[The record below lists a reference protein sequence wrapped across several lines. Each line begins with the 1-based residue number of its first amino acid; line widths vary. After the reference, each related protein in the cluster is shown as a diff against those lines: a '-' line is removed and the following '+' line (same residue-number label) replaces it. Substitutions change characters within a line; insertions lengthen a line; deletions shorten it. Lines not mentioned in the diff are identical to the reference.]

1 MKQKILFL
9 KSLLFISLLFFLIGI
24 VNGKPFLEDVY
35 ASEKKESTITIQEF
49 TKKLEQIVK
58 VEKNSLIKKGEFKNK
73 KKKITWKQVAVLVN
87 RADEFKNGTNYDEN
101 LYKQVVEKKR
111 LTGLTGLTTEEKKAV
126 RLCFIKGIISGVSN
140 GNYSQS
146 RHFYA
151 NQKVTTKEANKILEC
166 LKDKKK
172 RTKLSPDGQVVRTTN
187 LPSNYKKFDYILES
201 FPNQFYE
208 VGFSYQ
214 YSVCENFEPK
224 NLEHYACPKDMKKL
238 NYDTGYFDT
247 TSFLDI
253 YEICKD
259 VWIETIETNLKC
271 RFNFDYQTVDEE
283 WISKLASTY
292 VDGTNANENKNITD
306 SIKKYIKTAKK
317 NHVII
322 KADTIAVEPST
333 IYYESGWG
341 FLVRCHIKF
350 KVNADTIYSR
360 ESGRQNELLYAGSW
374 QSVWIKNL
382 KKNEWYEM
390 DIDMAIG
397 QQAGNQNPSTYK
409 ILDDSLCP
417 RGIYP
422 KKYLGD

>member
-1 MKQKILFL
+1 MKQKLLSL
-9 KSLLFISLLFFLIGI
+9 KIVAFFSLLFLFIGI
-24 VNGKPFLEDVY
+24 ISGNYFWKNVY
-35 ASEKKESTITIQEF
+35 ASEKKDTTVTIQEF
-49 TKKLEQIVK
+49 TKKLEQIVE

-73 KKKITWKQVAVLVN
+73 KKKITWKQVAILVN
-87 RADEFKNGTNYDEN
+87 RADEFKNGANYDKN
-101 LYKQVVEKKR
+101 LYEQVVEKKR
-111 LTGLTGLTTEEKKAV
+111 LTGLNGLTTEEKKAV
-126 RLCFIKGIISGVSN
+126 RLCFVKGIISGVSN
-140 GNYSQS
+140 GEYSQS

-151 NQKVTTKEANKILEC
+151 NQKVTAKEANQILEC
-166 LKDKKK
+166 LKNKKK
-172 RTKLSPDGQVVRTTN
+172 RTKLSPDGQVIRTTN

-201 FPNQFYE
+201 FPNKFYE

-238 NYDTGYFDT
+238 NYDTGYLEK
-247 TSFLDI
+247 TSFFDM
-253 YEICKD
+253 YELCKD
-259 VWIETIETNLKC
+259 MWIETIETNLKY
-271 RFNFDYQTVDEE
+271 RFNFDYRTVDEQ
-283 WISKLASTY
+283 WISKLANTY
-292 VDGTNANENKNITD
+292 IVGTNANESKAITD
-306 SIKKYIKTAKK
+306 SIKQYIKTAKK

-341 FLVRCHIKF
+341 FLVRCHVKF

-374 QSVWIKNL
+374 QSVWLKNL
-382 KKNEWYEM
+382 KKNSWYEM
-390 DIDMAIG
+390 DIDIAIG
-397 QQAGNQNPSTYK
+397 QQAGNQNPATYK

>member
-1 MKQKILFL
+1 MKQKV
-9 KSLLFISLLFFLIGI
+9 LLFISVLFFLIGI
-24 VNGKPFLEDVY
+24 VNGKPFLKDIY
-35 ASEKKESTITIQEF
+35 ASEKKDSTITIQEF

-87 RADEFKNGTNYDEN
+87 RADEFKNGTDYDEN

-111 LTGLTGLTTEEKKAV
+111 LTGLTGLTKEEKKAV
-126 RLCFIKGIISGVSN
+126 RLCFVKGIISGVSN

-166 LKDKKK
+166 LKNKKK
-172 RTKLSPDGQVVRTTN
+172 RTKLSLDGQVIRTTN

-238 NYDTGYFDT
+238 NYDTGYLDT
-247 TSFLDI
+247 TSFLDM
-253 YEICKD
+253 YKICKD
-259 VWIETIETNLKC
+259 VWLETIETNLKY
-271 RFNFDYQTVDEE
+271 RFNFDYRTVDEE
-283 WISKLASTY
+283 WISKLANTY

-322 KADTIAVEPST
+322 KSDTIAVEPST

-350 KVNADTIYSR
+350 KVNADMIYSR
-360 ESGRQNELLYAGSW
+360 ESGRQNELLYAGTW

-390 DIDMAIG
+390 DIDIAIG